1 MEAECTVE
9 IVAIAFSFSRS
20 SLFAIF
26 IACNCRT
33 PASALKCL
41 WGVEAPSEEE
51 QPVVEKSMVTP
62 EDVLRVLSTVQ
73 EPELHRDLVSLGMV
87 EDLQVDGSRV
97 SFTVVLTTPACPLKS
112 EIERQAREAV
122 MSIPGVQEVQV
133 KLSSR
138 VRGAQRERV
147 MIPGVRHVIAVGS
160 GKGGVGKSTVSV
172 GLALALAESGARVGL
187 LDADIW
193 GPNIPQMLGVQTL
206 PQPNGDKILPATS
219 HGVRMI
225 SMGFFVDEDTPVIWR
240 GPMVA
245 KMVEQLLTDVDW
257 GELDYLVVDLP
268 PGTGDASLTLAQSIP
283 LSGLVVVV
291 TPQEVAVADAMKA
304 ASMFQRLNVPILGIV
319 ENMSYFVCPHC
330 NQRTEIFGEGGARR
344 LAEMHGVPLLGEL
357 PLDPSVRAGGD
368 AGRPILVVE
377 PESPVS
383 EAFRKV
389 AGRVA
394 ARVSMLSAERER
406 EGSGAPSRKG

>member
-1 MEAECTVE
+1 M
-9 IVAIAFSFSRS
+9 
-20 SLFAIF
+20 
-26 IACNCRT
+26 
-33 PASALKCL
+33 
-41 WGVEAPSEEE
+41 
-51 QPVVEKSMVTP
+51 VEKSMVTP